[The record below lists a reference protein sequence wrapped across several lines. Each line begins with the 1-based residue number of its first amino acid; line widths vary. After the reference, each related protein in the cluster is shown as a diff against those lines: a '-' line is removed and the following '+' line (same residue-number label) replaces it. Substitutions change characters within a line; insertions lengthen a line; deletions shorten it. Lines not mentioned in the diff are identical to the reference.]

1 MNSLYEQFLVA
12 LHAVWHRRWLALA
25 IAWGVALVGW
35 LVVALIP
42 NSYESSA
49 RVYVSM
55 QSLLPTQVGITQ
67 VDTYGPFTMPKRL
80 DQYGTNDIGQQRGQ
94 PNADGCAA
102 FSPVPAQSNVSVVEV
117 TSTANFYPGDVVTY
131 MDAQLRLV
139 LPADAL
145 QYQVMVMPRQS
156 CGVAVFSDER
166 GVIYTGKGLG
176 C

>member
-1 MNSLYEQFLVA
+1 MD
-12 LHAVWHRRWLALA
+12 RRILMLFAMTVVLTGIA
-25 IAWGVALVGW
+25 IAAQAPPDPELRDAITVMRAINTAENAVRQTGGKYVPLVTLVDQAFMKGVR
-35 LVVALIP
+35 P
-42 NSYESSA
+42 NI
-49 RVYVSM
+49 V
-55 QSLLPTQVGITQ
+55 I
-67 VDTYGPFTMPKRL
+67 
-80 DQYGTNDIGQQRGQ
+80 N
-94 PNADGCAA
+94 
-102 FSPVPAQSNVSVVEV
+102 
-117 TSTANFYPGDVVTY
+117 GDVITY

>member
-1 MNSLYEQFLVA
+1 MD
-12 LHAVWHRRWLALA
+12 RRIIMLFAMTVVLTGIA
-25 IAWGVALVGW
+25 IAAQAPPDPELRDAITVMRAINTAENAVRQTGGKYAPLVTLVDQAFMKGVRPNI
-35 LVVALIP
+35 VV
-42 NSYESSA
+42 N
-49 RVYVSM
+49 
-55 QSLLPTQVGITQ
+55 
-67 VDTYGPFTMPKRL
+67 
-80 DQYGTNDIGQQRGQ
+80 
-94 PNADGCAA
+94 
-102 FSPVPAQSNVSVVEV
+102 
-117 TSTANFYPGDVVTY
+117 GDVVTY

>member
-1 MNSLYEQFLVA
+1 MDRRIIMLFA
-12 LHAVWHRRWLALA
+12 MTAVLTGIA
-25 IAWGVALVGW
+25 IAAQAPPDPELRDAITVMRAINTAENAVRQTAGKYVPLVTLVDQAFMKGVR
-35 LVVALIP
+35 P
-42 NSYESSA
+42 NI
-49 RVYVSM
+49 V
-55 QSLLPTQVGITQ
+55 I
-67 VDTYGPFTMPKRL
+67 
-80 DQYGTNDIGQQRGQ
+80 N
-94 PNADGCAA
+94 
-102 FSPVPAQSNVSVVEV
+102 
-117 TSTANFYPGDVVTY
+117 GDVITY